1 MTYSFPQFKVEIT
14 NPTIEV
20 NLNSIGD
27 KALDKLLSV
36 DIKLNTDT
44 SSFGLTALDM
54 PYLDTWEDSDVQGM
68 VLNWLT
74 QFEI

>member
-1 MTYSFPQFKVEIT
+1 MTYKFPQFKVEIT

>member
-1 MTYSFPQFKVEIT
+1 MTYKFPQFKVEII